1 MDFLPLFLP
10 STLSSAD
17 LSSPSSPSSAS
28 LLEYQHSL
36 QVSIDQL
43 ERKLQIERATP
54 PDDPEGQ
61 GRGRGREG
69 EGERQEEV
77 GEREGALPPLPTLHV
92 PPITVPVSG

>member
-54 PDDPEGQ
+54 PDDPEGW
-61 GRGRGREG
+61 GRGREG

-77 GEREGALPPLPTLHV
+77 GEREGAVTPLPTLHV